1 MRLRESAWFIP
12 PANRP
17 ILGKRISMEN
27 VDAIRYRDFTW
38 NRDTLACTVKA
49 PAPIDT
55 DFNVWGLGYQS
66 LLSILIGFLMTKVFG
81 LVDCN
86 NFYVSSERL
95 FLPDLKGKSAAY
107 ATKWQELAVV
117 KSASLWSRKNHGIQ
131 LDIPDRIN
139 GCNLYDQFIF
149 ASSYQDI
156 EIQEN
161 PWRFLP
167 DVCDPHDRIIALA
180 DLWYYPARFPINLIE

>member
-1 MRLRESAWFIP
+1 M
-12 PANRP
+12 
-17 ILGKRISMEN
+17 
-27 VDAIRYRDFTW
+27 
-38 NRDTLACTVKA
+38 KA

-95 FLPDLKGKSAAY
+95 FMPYLKGKTAAY

-117 KSASLWSRKNHGIQ
+117 KSASL
-131 LDIPDRIN
+131 
-139 GCNLYDQFIF
+139 
-149 ASSYQDI
+149 
-156 EIQEN
+156 
-161 PWRFLP
+161 
-167 DVCDPHDRIIALA
+167 
-180 DLWYYPARFPINLIE
+180 